1 MTTIGPIMF
10 RSGDRI
16 CWKSK
21 GEDGLPV
28 RRYGFVNGRP
38 HRNGRVVV
46 MFDGDLKG
54 ETTVATTELQPVSIM
69 TIDLIID
76 DLELLNDP
84 TLRQALVGLWESE
97 VDLAGLVVEDIV
109 HLGTGV
115 RDVTGPDTPSPNSTP
130 PVSSMCYGRSSITI
144 TSSSAPTFL
153 GALNDNAA
161 DRMAS
166 GVVLRVR
173 ENSEGQERR
182 STTMAMP

>member
-16 CWKSK
+16 CWKST
-21 GEDGLPV
+21 GDDGLPV
-28 RRYGFVNGRP
+28 RKYGFVNGRP
-38 HRNGRVVV
+38 HSNGRVVV

-97 VDLAGLVVEDIV
+97 VDLAGLVIEDIV

-115 RDVTGPDTPSPNSTP
+115 RDVTGHG
-130 PVSSMCYGRSSITI
+130 YALAELH
-144 TSSSAPTFL
+144 SAGEL
-153 GALNDNAA
+153 Y
-161 DRMAS
+161 
-166 GVVLRVR
+166 VLRAVTDNNYIIVSADIPR
-173 ENSEGQERR
+173 RFERQR
-182 STTMAMP
+182 R